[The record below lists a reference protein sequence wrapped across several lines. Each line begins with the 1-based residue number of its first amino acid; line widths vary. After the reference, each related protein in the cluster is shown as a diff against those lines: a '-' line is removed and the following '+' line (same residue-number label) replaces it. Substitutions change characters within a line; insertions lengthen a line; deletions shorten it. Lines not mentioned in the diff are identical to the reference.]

1 MNILRYDE
9 STIKSILWKLDAAI
23 EQVERIDGEN
33 AIKAS
38 EDGLVNSGLSAKAES
53 AATAF
58 QNSRDTIVERLKH
71 YRTATEQARTIIKGT
86 DSDVA
91 GNFHGLRKQNG
102 HS

>member
-33 AIKAS
+33 AIRAS

-58 QNSRDTIVERLKH
+58 QNSRETIVERLKY

>member
-1 MNILRYDE
+1 MNILRYDD
-9 STIKSILWKLDAAI
+9 STVKSILWKLDAAI

-33 AIKAS
+33 AIRAS

-58 QNSRDTIVERLKH
+58 QDSRETIVERLRH

-86 DSDVA
+86 DSDVT

>member
-9 STIKSILWKLDAAI
+9 STIKSILWKFDAAI

-33 AIKAS
+33 AIRAS

-91 GNFHGLRKQNG
+91 SNFHGFRKQNG

>member
-1 MNILRYDE
+1 MNILRYDD
-9 STIKSILWKLDAAI
+9 STVKSILWKSDAAI

-33 AIKAS
+33 AIRAS

-58 QNSRDTIVERLKH
+58 QDSRETIERLMH
-71 YRTATEQARTIIKGT
+71 YRTATERARTIIKGT
-86 DSDVA
+86 DSDA
-91 GNFHGLRKQNG
+91 ASNFHSFRKLNG

>member
-33 AIKAS
+33 AIRAS

-71 YRTATEQARTIIKGT
+71 YRIATEQARTIIKGT

-91 GNFHGLRKQNG
+91 SNFHGLRKQNG